1 MKNQALVLSLAI
13 LLFTCGCV
21 EQQQGGSAKKAPTK
35 KKAPVVADNK
45 FYELKNRAIKIVRA
59 GLADENSYVRNR
71 AIEVTSTAGRSELMQ
86 IVSGLLRDDEVAVRY
101 AAALAVGDMS
111 YPGGII
117 AATRGLRDE
126 SVSVQMAAAYA
137 LIKLGRHKYSDIL
150 RKSAV
155 SKDQGVRAKAV
166 VLLGR
171 LGDKKYLELL
181 HKVMRD
187 KTSSDIVKIQTAE
200 AIANLGDETIL
211 QSKLWPLL
219 ISKHADDKV
228 IGISAMAAL
237 GTPDAQN
244 AILTMLMDDIL
255 EIRLFAA
262 GQLGSLGDTS
272 GQEIVLEY
280 LSGKEIVLEDL
291 RSSKFDMNQWS
302 VANETAVA
310 AIGQIGTEELKK
322 FLPKL
327 LDSRNK
333 LIQLSAAQAVLSGGA
348 SR

>member
-13 LLFTCGCV
+13 SLFTYGCV
-21 EQQQGGSAKKAPTK
+21 EQQQGGSETKAPAK
-35 KKAPVVADNK
+35 KKAPVATDNK
-45 FYELKNRAIKIVRA
+45 FYQLKNRAIKIVRA

-71 AIEVTSTAGRSELMQ
+71 AIEVTVTAGRVELMQ
-86 IVSGLLRDDEVAVRY
+86 IVSDLLRDDEIAVRY
-101 AAALAVGDMS
+101 AAGLAVGDMS

-117 AATRGLRDE
+117 AATRALRDE

-137 LIKLGRHKYSDIL
+137 LTKLGRHKYSDIL
-150 RKSAV
+150 CKSAF
-155 SKDQGVRAKAV
+155 SKDQSVRAKAV

-187 KTSSDIVKIQTAE
+187 KTSSDIVKIQAAE

-228 IGISAMAAL
+228 IGIGAMAAL
-237 GTPDAQN
+237 GTPDARN
-244 AILTMLMDDIL
+244 AILTMLMDDIG

-262 GQLGSLGDTS
+262 GQLGRLGDTS
-272 GQEIVLEY
+272 GQEIVLKY
-280 LSGKEIVLEDL
+280 LLSPQ
-291 RSSKFDMNQWS
+291 FDVNQWS
-302 VANETAVA
+302 VANESAVA
-310 AIGQIGTEELKK
+310 AVGEIGTDEMKK

-348 SR
+348 SH

>member
-1 MKNQALVLSLAI
+1 MKNQALVLSLVI
-13 LLFTCGCV
+13 LFFSCGCV
-21 EQQQGGSAKKAPTK
+21 EQQQSGGEKKA
-35 KKAPVVADNK
+35 AADK
-45 FYELKNRAIKIVRA
+45 FYELRNRAIKIVRA

-86 IVSGLLRDDEVAVRY
+86 IVCGLLRDDEVAVRY

-111 YPGGII
+111 YPGGIM
-117 AATRGLRDE
+117 AATRGLRDK

-137 LIKLGRHKYSDIL
+137 LIKLGKNRYSGIL
-150 RKSAV
+150 CKSAT
-155 SKDQGVRAKAV
+155 SSDQGVRAKAV

-171 LGDKKYLELL
+171 LGDKTHLELL

-228 IGISAMAAL
+228 IGIGAMAAL

-244 AILTMLMDDIL
+244 AILTMLMDDIQ

-272 GQEIVLEY
+272 GEEIVLKY
-280 LSGKEIVLEDL
+280 LLSPE
-291 RSSKFDMNQWS
+291 FDVNQWS
-302 VANETAVA
+302 VANESAVA
-310 AIGQIGTEELKK
+310 AVRQIGTGELKK

-333 LIQLSAAQAVLSGGA
+333 LIQLSAAQAVLTSGA
-348 SR
+348 PR

>member
-1 MKNQALVLSLAI
+1 MKNQALVLSLVI
-13 LLFTCGCV
+13 LFFPCGCV
-21 EQQQGGSAKKAPTK
+21 EQQQGGGENKA
-35 KKAPVVADNK
+35 AIAADNK
-45 FYELKNRAIKIVRA
+45 FYKLRNRAIKLVRA

-71 AIEVTSTAGRSELMQ
+71 AIEVTSTTGRSELMQ
-86 IVSGLLRDDEVAVRY
+86 IVCGLLRDDEVAVRY

-111 YPGGII
+111 YSGGII
-117 AATRGLRDE
+117 AVTRGLRDK

-137 LIKLGRHKYSDIL
+137 LIKLGKNKYSGIL

-155 SKDQGVRAKAV
+155 SSVQDVRAKAV

-171 LGDKKYLELL
+171 LGDKTHLELL

-187 KTSSDIVKIQTAE
+187 KTSSDIVKIQAAE

-228 IGISAMAAL
+228 IGIGAMAAL

-244 AILTMLMDDIL
+244 AILTMLLDDIQ

-262 GQLGSLGDTS
+262 GQLGRLGDTS
-272 GQEIVLEY
+272 GEEIVLKY
-280 LSGKEIVLEDL
+280 LLSPE
-291 RSSKFDMNQWS
+291 FDVNQWS
-302 VANETAVA
+302 VANESAVA
-310 AIGQIGTEELKK
+310 AIGQIGTGELKK

-333 LIQLSAAQAVLSGGA
+333 LIRLSAAQAVLTSGA
-348 SR
+348 PR

>member
-1 MKNQALVLSLAI
+1 MKNQILLLSLVI
-13 LLFTCGCV
+13 LLFSCGCV
-21 EQQQGGSAKKAPTK
+21 EQQQGGGKQKPPAATGS
-35 KKAPVVADNK
+35 N
-45 FYELKNRAIKIVRA
+45 FYELKNRSIKIVRA

-86 IVSGLLRDDEVAVRY
+86 IVSGLLMDDEVAVRY

-117 AATRGLRDE
+117 VATRALRDE
-126 SVSVQMAAAYA
+126 SASVRMAAAYA
-137 LIKLGRHKYSDIL
+137 LIKLGRRKYSDIL
-150 RKSAV
+150 YKAATGN
-155 SKDQGVRAKAV
+155 DQDMRAKAV

-171 LGDKKYLELL
+171 LGDKKHLELL

-187 KTSSDIVKIQTAE
+187 KASSDIVKIQAAE
-200 AIANLGDETIL
+200 AIANLGDGTIF

-237 GTPDAQN
+237 GTPEAQN
-244 AILTMLMDDIL
+244 AILTMLMDDIP

-262 GQLGSLGDTS
+262 GQLGSLGNTS
-272 GQEIVLEY
+272 GQGIVLRY
-280 LSGKEIVLEDL
+280 LS
-291 RSSKFDMNQWS
+291 SPQFDMNRWS
-302 VANETAVA
+302 VANESAVA
-310 AIGQIGTEELKK
+310 AIGQIGTDELKK

-333 LIQLSAAQAVLSGGA
+333 LIQLSAAQAVLSGGE

>member
-1 MKNQALVLSLAI
+1 MKNQILILSLVI
-13 LLFTCGCV
+13 LLFPCGCV
-21 EQQQGGSAKKAPTK
+21 EQQQGGSE
-35 KKAPVVADNK
+35 KKAPVAADDN
-45 FYELKNRAIKIVRA
+45 FYKLKNRAIKIVRA

-71 AIEVTSTAGRSELMQ
+71 AIEVTSTAGRGELMQ
-86 IVSGLLRDDEVAVRY
+86 IVSGLLRDDKVAVRY

-117 AATRGLRDE
+117 AATRGLRDKNAG
-126 SVSVQMAAAYA
+126 VQIASAYA
-137 LIKLGRHKYSDIL
+137 LVKLGKSKYSEML
-150 RKSAV
+150 YKAAMGN
-155 SKDQGVRAKAV
+155 DQDMRAKAV

-171 LGDKKYLELL
+171 LGDKKHLELL

-187 KTSSDIVKIQTAE
+187 KTSSDIVKIQAAE
-200 AIANLGDETIL
+200 AIANLGDKTIF

-237 GTPDAQN
+237 GTPEAQN
-244 AILTMLMDDIL
+244 AILTMLMDDIP

-262 GQLGSLGDTS
+262 GQLGRLGNTS
-272 GQEIVLEY
+272 GQGIVLKY
-280 LSGKEIVLEDL
+280 LS
-291 RSSKFDMNQWS
+291 SPQFDMNRWS
-302 VANETAVA
+302 VANESAVA
-310 AIGQIGTEELKK
+310 AVGQIGTDELKK